1 MNLRMLTLAGLLWV
15 TPAIAQSP
23 IESFLKEMQH
33 FERNIISTYRAYQWL
48 FYEEK
53 QSQNELL
60 AFEDLLGVYVKRLR
74 EAYETL
80 SLIGDRSRVDDARDI
95 AARAYIYRALTFLE
109 KAPIDIRYFE
119 RACYDYYEALQLY
132 ESTSAVP
139 AVFKLL
145 PERIRIG
152 TDIYGRLIDLLD
164 AKGRDLFSFGQVH
177 LLLRNFKVTSDF
189 NEEHLTLTRYVK
201 SGQDSLGYT
210 YKLAE
215 QKLKD
220 AFRKA
225 FQSDQPVEVYLAL
238 PAGIYY
244 IRSTRSTPTDY
255 VDLATI
261 YVQPNQFISYI
272 VEPIADWVIFY
283 ETPEYLIQSHLAAMD
298 EPGLADGDPVAGELL
313 ASKIAGRMLEQ
324 EHKSA
329 GDPAIASETA
339 PERKERLEK
348 LIEQQLERL
357 PLNELE
363 QLPIPR
369 TRKEFISKVAQMMVN
384 QKMGDYLNS
393 WNRWTFAWNLAKQTT
408 QYLQPGSEVS
418 SAMVRL
424 IHSVLMDLY

>member
-1 MNLRMLTLAGLLWV
+1 MKMTAMILVTFLWAASV
-15 TPAIAQSP
+15 GAQNP
-23 IESFLKEMQH
+23 VEPFIQEMQR
-33 FERNIISTYRAYQWL
+33 FERNAIATYRAYQWL

-60 AFEDLLGVYVKRLR
+60 AFENLLGVYVKRLR

-80 SLIGDRSRVDDARDI
+80 SLIGNPSWVDRARDI

-119 RACYDYYEALQLY
+119 RACYDYYEAMQLY
-132 ESTSAVP
+132 ENTTAVP
-139 AVFKLL
+139 AVFKPL

-152 TDIYGRLIDLLD
+152 TDIYHRLIDLLD

-189 NEEHLTLTRYVK
+189 NENHLTLTRYIK
-201 SGQDSLGYT
+201 SGVDSVGYT
-210 YKLAE
+210 YHLAE
-215 QKLKD
+215 QKIKQ

-225 FQSDQPVEVYLAL
+225 FQSDQPVDVYLAL
-238 PAGIYY
+238 PAGVYY
-244 IRSTRSTPTDY
+244 IRSTGDTPSEY

-261 YVQPNQFISYI
+261 YVQANQFISYI

-283 ETPEYLIQSHLAAMD
+283 ETPEYLIQNQLASLDNAGTVD
-298 EPGLADGDPVAGELL
+298 DDPAAGELL
-313 ASKIAGRMLEQ
+313 ANRIAGRVLEQ
-324 EHKSA
+324 QSENELSA
-329 GDPAIASETA
+329 LGETIR
-339 PERKERLEK
+339 ERKKRIET

-357 PLNELE
+357 SLHELE

-369 TRKEFISKVAQMMVN
+369 TRKEFITKVAQILEN

-393 WNRWTFAWNLAKQTT
+393 WNRWTTAWTLAKQTT
-408 QYLQPGSEVS
+408 DYLQPGGEVS

-424 IHSVLMDLY
+424 IHAVLAELY